1 MLQSKLNH
9 TTIMP
14 YFVSVPTITLL
25 SHLLLWQLLGDG
37 GLIHRLS
44 LLHQP
49 LLDVGDAFSLD
60 VARTHQ
66 HTLEGSQP
74 KVIVRLGGQLLVTQ
88 PSTHD
93 THCQHPV
100 SSLLSAV
107 SSQQSTVCSL
117 LSTVCCQQ
125 SHVSSLLTAVSCQ
138 QSLLSSLQSAVCC
151 LQSHVSSLLPAVY
164 CHQLPVSNLLSAL
177 YCLRLFSALHHQY
190 CQQYLSGLYCQ
201 NSFISILSSLHHE
214 HSSVNNSLSAFQSQ
228 HSLVSMTHCQQYNYS
243 SAL

>member
-66 HTLEGSQP
+66 HTFEGSQP

-107 SSQQSTVCSL
+107 YCVQSAVNSL
-117 LSTVCCQQ
+117 LS
-125 SHVSSLLTAVSCQ
+125 AVSCQ
-138 QSLLSSLQSAVCC
+138 QSIDSSLLSTVSSQQSP
-151 LQSHVSSLLPAVY
+151 VSSLLP
-164 CHQLPVSNLLSAL
+164 PVSCQQSPASSLLPPASCQQSPVSTLLSPSI
-177 YCLRLFSALHHQY
+177 FSTP
-190 CQQYLSGLYCQ
+190 
-201 NSFISILSSLHHE
+201 
-214 HSSVNNSLSAFQSQ
+214 SSVLSAVFVRTLLSEFLYQ
-228 HSLVSMTHCQQYNYS
+228 HSVITPP
-243 SAL
+243 